1 MCDAS
6 GDGTAGAGLQLAV
19 LVPTAKSW
27 PTGRASIGA
36 IALAIEAVND
46 KAASLGEERKIA
58 YRWAEVDCNRPQAIA
73 ALTRMLE
80 EGPIDAVI
88 GPHCSLTCESTA
100 FLTAGRG
107 IPQVSYSCSSPELS
121 SKETFP
127 TVRLRFARSFAGAFC
142 RPLWRNVAVCSLFAP
157 RRVTPV
163 GRLRSSSLCFGRNGH
178 RSRSPPAPSQPSR
191 WLPRSLRSGWRRL
204 T

>member
-1 MCDAS
+1 MATCDAY
-6 GDGTAGAGLQLAV
+6 GDETAGAGLQLAV
-19 LVPTAKSW
+19 LAPTAKSW

-121 SKETFP
+121 SKATFP
-127 TVRLRFARSFAGAFC
+127 TVRLRFARSFAGTFAGRCGATLLF
-142 RPLWRNVAVCSLFAP
+142 AVCSHHVELHQLGACD
-157 RRVTPV
+157 RRVCALVEMVTDRD
-163 GRLRSSSLCFGRNGH
+163 RLQHRVSLLDGCRAACARDGEG
-178 RSRSPPAPSQPSR
+178 
-191 WLPRSLRSGWRRL
+191 
-204 T
+204 